1 MSRIRFAFPVPVHPQ
16 GETKMK
22 EFAREFY
29 SSKAWRAC
37 RDTYKSRIGGLCE
50 ECLKRGIYRPVE
62 EVHHK
67 IPLTPENIHDPRIT
81 LSFDNLE
88 GLCRECHR
96 AKHEEREPRRFTVD
110 EFGHVTV
117 R

>member
-1 MSRIRFAFPVPVHPQ
+1 
-16 GETKMK
+16 MK

-50 ECLKRGIYRPVE
+50 ECLKKGMIRPAE
-62 EVHHK
+62 EIHHK

-96 AKHEEREPRRFTVD
+96 AKHDGREPRRFTVD